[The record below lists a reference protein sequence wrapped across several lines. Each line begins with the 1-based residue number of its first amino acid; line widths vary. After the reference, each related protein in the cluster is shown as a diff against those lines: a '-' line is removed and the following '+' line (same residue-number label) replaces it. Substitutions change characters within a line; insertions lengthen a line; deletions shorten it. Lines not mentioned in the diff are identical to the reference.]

1 VNGSGTGELLDAI
14 VKELP
19 KGEGALN
26 DVDIPRISI
35 IGRPNVGK
43 SSFVNALMEEDRNI
57 VTPIA
62 GTTRDSIHTRF
73 QKFGYDFW
81 LVDTAGMRRKA
92 RVHEDLEFYSVMRT
106 INAIENSDVCVLMLD
121 AENGVES
128 QDLSILSLVEQ
139 NRKGLVIVVNKWD
152 LIEKDHKTS
161 KEFEDAIRE
170 RIAPFRDI
178 PILFTSV
185 TEKQRL
191 LKVIE
196 VAMKVYS
203 NKQQSIP
210 TSKLNEFFLPL
221 LEAYSPPPIKG
232 KFVKV
237 KYVSQVKGENI
248 FLFYCNLPQYI
259 NESYK
264 RFLENKL
271 RENWDFSGVPV
282 VISFRKKN

>member
-1 VNGSGTGELLDAI
+1 
-14 VKELP
+14 
-19 KGEGALN
+19 
-26 DVDIPRISI
+26 
-35 IGRPNVGK
+35 
-43 SSFVNALMEEDRNI
+43 
-57 VTPIA
+57 
-62 GTTRDSIHTRF
+62 
-73 QKFGYDFW
+73 
-81 LVDTAGMRRKA
+81 
-92 RVHEDLEFYSVMRT
+92 
-106 INAIENSDVCVLMLD
+106 NSDVCILMLD

-196 VAMKVYS
+196 VAMKVYANS
-203 NKQQSIP
+203 KQNIS

-248 FLFYCNLPQYI
+248 FLFYCNLPQYV

-271 RENWDFSGVPV
+271 RETWDFSGVPI